1 LLVNL
6 FPGGVVDA
14 GADINVCYGNT
25 VTIQGSG
32 SISYVWNNNII
43 DGQTFLPTVGI
54 DTNIVIGTNINGC
67 LAQDTMVLTVWSNP
81 GITAGPDQMICEG
94 DSTFVSG
101 NGAITYVWNNG
112 GIINQDYFIPSA
124 NGLYTLVGT
133 DVNGC
138 IGYDTLQI
146 MIEPAAY
153 PNFYAPITSSCHPFT
168 VQLINT
174 STGTQAESTVWDF
187 GDGNQSVSPG
197 NSSHTYSYSDCF
209 DVSLTLTTQ
218 LGCVWD
224 TMIPQYLCDYPNPV
238 ADFTPSP
245 VELTNLDNVSEM
257 INESIG
263 ATNYY
268 WDFGYENATS
278 TEFSPEHIFPSYP
291 SATYLITLVAETE
304 FGCIDS
310 VSNTVNLTE
319 NQIFYVPNTFTPDED
334 EHNQVWLPIITSNF
348 DPYNYSCI
356 IYNRWGEIIWESRDP
371 YFGWDGSFEVDG
383 RDVQN
388 GIYTWVISLK
398 TPQKDEVKKFTG
410 HVTLIR

>member
-1 LLVNL
+1 MFVNL

-43 DGQTFLPTVGI
+43 DGQTFLPSVGI

-101 NGAITYVWNNG
+101 NGAVTYVWNNG

-174 STGTQAESTVWDF
+174 STEHKPKVRYGILVME
-187 GDGNQSVSPG
+187 
-197 NSSHTYSYSDCF
+197 
-209 DVSLTLTTQ
+209 
-218 LGCVWD
+218 
-224 TMIPQYLCDYPNPV
+224 
-238 ADFTPSP
+238 
-245 VELTNLDNVSEM
+245 TNLLV
-257 INESIG
+257 
-263 ATNYY
+263 
-268 WDFGYENATS
+268 
-278 TEFSPEHIFPSYP
+278 PEIHLILIPTQIVLMFP
-291 SATYLITLVAETE
+291 
-304 FGCIDS
+304 
-310 VSNTVNLTE
+310 
-319 NQIFYVPNTFTPDED
+319 
-334 EHNQVWLPIITSNF
+334 
-348 DPYNYSCI
+348 
-356 IYNRWGEIIWESRDP
+356 
-371 YFGWDGSFEVDG
+371 
-383 RDVQN
+383 
-388 GIYTWVISLK
+388 
-398 TPQKDEVKKFTG
+398 
-410 HVTLIR
+410 